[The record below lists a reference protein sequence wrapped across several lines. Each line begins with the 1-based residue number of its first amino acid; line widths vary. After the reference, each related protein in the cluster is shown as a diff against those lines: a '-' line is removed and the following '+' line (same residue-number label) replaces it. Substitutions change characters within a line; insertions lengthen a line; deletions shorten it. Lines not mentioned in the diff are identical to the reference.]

1 MKKYLAGCALVL
13 ASTFATGAM
22 ANVSA
27 SLSAI
32 AAAGETQTDASVTDT
47 TGSANAL
54 KSIST
59 SVATGDVV
67 LSSAVAGETIAAS
80 ASGAVKASEIG
91 EFSTLEAVGNE
102 SGTSTI
108 TFTVADTAAAPA
120 SSE

>member
-22 ANVSA
+22 ADVSA

-32 AAAGETQTDASVTDT
+32 AVGSTADASVDGT
-47 TGSANAL
+47 TGSANNL

-80 ASGAVKASEIG
+80 ASGAVKGSEVG
-91 EFSTLEAVGNE
+91 EFSTLEAVGDE

-120 SSE
+120 SGG